1 MVTSRQSCQNGGMHA
16 SVPDD
21 QVSHTHDSFLDDRG
35 VRIHT
40 YSWVPEA
47 PKAVVQIAHGVGEH
61 ALRYDRFARAL
72 AGAGYAVVANDHRG
86 HGETGREQHRG
97 DLSRLGKLGP
107 GGLRAAEAAMVNVTE
122 LTRSRFGGLP
132 LILFAHSWGSLMGQR
147 IINRQP
153 GLYDAVI
160 LSGSAYRLPGFME
173 SGALN
178 KHFTSFGSTGF
189 EWLSRDETVWDAFG
203 KDELCFDADIL
214 KLFGPVDA
222 LKLFG
227 VPGAYVANVP
237 MLIMS
242 GTDDALAKGDSLER
256 LAAAYRNRGVAD
268 VTLTLYPGGRHEMLN
283 ETNRDEVTRD
293 IIAWLDARSEGVA

>member
-1 MVTSRQSCQNGGMHA
+1 MHA
-16 SVPDD
+16 SPPDD
-21 QVSHTHDSFLDDRG
+21 HVTHTHDSFLDDHG

-40 YSWVPEA
+40 YSWA
-47 PKAVVQIAHGVGEH
+47 PDTPRAVVQIAHGVGEH
-61 ALRYDRFARAL
+61 ALRYDQFARAL

-97 DLSRLGKLGP
+97 DLSRLGKLGS
-107 GGLRAAEAAMVNVTE
+107 GGLLAAEAAMVNVTE
-122 LTRSRFGGLP
+122 LARSKFRGLP

-147 IINRQP
+147 ILNRQP

-178 KHFTSFGSTGF
+178 KNFAAFGSTGF
-189 EWLSRDETVWDAFG
+189 EWLSRDETVWHTFAE
-203 KDELCFDADIL
+203 DELCFDADIL

-242 GTDDALAKGDSLER
+242 GTEDPLAKKDSLER
-256 LAAAYRNRGVAD
+256 LAAAYRNRGVED

-283 ETNRDEVTRD
+283 ETNRDDVTRD
-293 IIAWLDARSEGVA
+293 IIAWLDARAEGVA